1 MDAMKVQSSRFGT
14 IELDDQEVINFP
26 AGLIG
31 FPDETSFVM
40 LRPRPESPIAWLHS
54 TQTSWFALPV
64 VSADALQ
71 ADISGTLSE
80 ASKASGIVASNESFA
95 VMAVLNAPGAGAPA
109 SVNLMAPI
117 IVNAETRQ
125 GAQLLLESSNYST
138 QEPFVLRTAEARTSP

>member
-1 MDAMKVQSSRFGT
+1 MEAMKVQSSRFGT
-14 IELDDQEVINFP
+14 IEMDDTAVINFP

-54 TQTSWFALPV
+54 TQNSSFALPV
-64 VSADALQ
+64 VSAEVLQ
-71 ADISGTLSE
+71 ADLSDTVSE
-80 ASKASGIVASNESFA
+80 ASKAAGLLASDEPFA
-95 VMAVLNAPGAGAPA
+95 VMAVLNAPGGGIPA

-125 GAQLLLESSNYST
+125 GAQLLLESSSYST
-138 QEPFVLRTAEARTSP
+138 QEPFVLRTVAAPTNP

>member
-14 IELDDQEVINFP
+14 IELDDNEVIRFP
-26 AGLIG
+26 AGVIG

-40 LRPRPESPIAWLHS
+40 LRPKPESPVAWLHS
-54 TQTSWFALPV
+54 TRTPWFALPV
-64 VSADALQ
+64 VSAEVLL
-71 ADISGTLSE
+71 ADLGSTLTE
-80 ASKASGIVASNESFA
+80 ATKASGIASTDQPCA
-95 VMAVLNAPGAGAPA
+95 VMAVLNAPGGGAPA

-117 IVNAETRQ
+117 VVNAETRQ

>member
-14 IELDDQEVINFP
+14 IELDDREVIHFP
-26 AGLIG
+26 RGVIG

-54 TQTSWFALPV
+54 TRTSWFALPV

-71 ADISGTLSE
+71 ADLHGTISE
-80 ASKASGIVASNESFA
+80 ATKAAGIASTDQPYA

-117 IVNAETRQ
+117 VVNAETRQ

-138 QEPFVLRTAEARTSP
+138 QEPFVLRTAEARPNP

>member
-1 MDAMKVQSSRFGT
+1 MDVMKVQSSRFGT
-14 IELDDQEVINFP
+14 IELDDHEVIRFP

-40 LRPRPESPIAWLHS
+40 LRPKPESPIAWLHS

-64 VSADALQ
+64 VSAEALQ
-71 ADISGTLSE
+71 TDIGGTISE
-80 ASKASGIVASNESFA
+80 ATKAAGLVSSDEHLA
-95 VMAVLNAPGAGAPA
+95 VMAVLNAPGGGAPA

-138 QEPFVLRTAEARTSP
+138 QEPFVLRTVEARPNP

>member
-1 MDAMKVQSSRFGT
+1 
-14 IELDDQEVINFP
+14 
-26 AGLIG
+26 
-31 FPDETSFVM
+31 M

-71 ADISGTLSE
+71 TDISGTLSE
-80 ASKASGIVASNESFA
+80 ASKASGIVASDESFA

-138 QEPFVLRTAEARTSP
+138 QEPFVLRTAEVRSNP

>member
-40 LRPRPESPIAWLHS
+40 LRPKPESPIAWLHS

-71 ADISGTLSE
+71 IDLGGTLTE
-80 ASKASGIVASNESFA
+80 ATKASGLVSSDSETYA

-109 SVNLMAPI
+109 SVNL
-117 IVNAETRQ
+117 
-125 GAQLLLESSNYST
+125 
-138 QEPFVLRTAEARTSP
+138 

>member
-80 ASKASGIVASNESFA
+80 ASKASGIVASDESFA
-95 VMAVLNAPGAGAPA
+95 VMAVLNAPGAGFPA

-138 QEPFVLRTAEARTSP
+138 QEPFVLRTVEVPESP

>member
-14 IELDDQEVINFP
+14 IELSDDEVINFP

-40 LRPRPESPIAWLHS
+40 LRPRPDSPIAWLHS

-64 VSADALQ
+64 VSAEALEV
-71 ADISGTLSE
+71 DLGGTLSE
-80 ASKASGIVASNESFA
+80 ATKTAGIGSSDEPFA
-95 VMAVLNAPGAGAPA
+95 VMAVLNAPGAGVPP

-125 GAQLLLESSNYST
+125 GAQLLLETSSYST
-138 QEPFVLRTAEARTSP
+138 QEPFVLRAPAAP

>member
-14 IELDDQEVINFP
+14 IELSDDEVINFP

-40 LRPRPESPIAWLHS
+40 LRPRPDSPIAWLHS

-64 VSADALQ
+64 VSAEALEV
-71 ADISGTLSE
+71 DLGGTLSE
-80 ASKASGIVASNESFA
+80 ATKTAGIGSSDEPFA
-95 VMAVLNAPGAGAPA
+95 VMAVLNAPGAGVPP

-125 GAQLLLESSNYST
+125 GAQLLLETSSYST
-138 QEPFVLRTAEARTSP
+138 QEPFVLRAPATP

>member
-14 IELDDQEVINFP
+14 IELNDDEVINFP

-64 VSADALQ
+64 VSADALE
-71 ADISGTLSE
+71 ADLDGTLSE
-80 ASKASGIVASNESFA
+80 ATKAAGVISSDDPVA
-95 VMAVLNAPGAGAPA
+95 VMAVLNAPGAGVPP

-138 QEPFVLRTAEARTSP
+138 QEPFILRAPATP

>member
-1 MDAMKVQSSRFGT
+1 MDVMKVQSSRFGT
-14 IELDDQEVINFP
+14 LELDDQEVIRFP

-40 LRPRPESPIAWLHS
+40 LRPKPESPIAWLHS

-71 ADISGTLSE
+71 ADLGGTLTE
-80 ASKASGIVASNESFA
+80 ATKASGLVSSNEPFA
-95 VMAVLNAPGAGAPA
+95 VMAVLNAPGAGVPA

-138 QEPFVLRTAEARTSP
+138 QEPFVLRTVEARPNP

>member
-14 IELDDQEVINFP
+14 IELSDDEVINFP

-40 LRPRPESPIAWLHS
+40 LRPRPDSPIAWLHS

-64 VSADALQ
+64 VSAEAL
-71 ADISGTLSE
+71 DVDLGGTVTE
-80 ASKASGIVASNESFA
+80 ATKTAGIGSSDEPFA
-95 VMAVLNAPGAGAPA
+95 VMAVLNAPGAGVPP

-125 GAQLLLESSNYST
+125 GAQLLLETSSYST
-138 QEPFVLRTAEARTSP
+138 QEPFVLRAPATP

>member
-14 IELDDQEVINFP
+14 IELSDDEVINFP

-40 LRPRPESPIAWLHS
+40 LRPRPDSPIAWLHS

-64 VSADALQ
+64 VSAEALE
-71 ADISGTLSE
+71 ADLGGISE
-80 ASKASGIVASNESFA
+80 ATKSAGIGSSDEPFA
-95 VMAVLNAPGAGAPA
+95 VMAVLNAPGAGVPP

-125 GAQLLLESSNYST
+125 GAQLLLETSSYST
-138 QEPFVLRTAEARTSP
+138 QEPFILRSPATP

>member
-1 MDAMKVQSSRFGT
+1 MDVMKVQSSRFGT
-14 IELDDQEVINFP
+14 IELDDQEVIRFP

-40 LRPRPESPIAWLHS
+40 LRPKPESPIAWLHS

-64 VSADALQ
+64 VSADVLQ
-71 ADISGTLSE
+71 ADLTGTISE
-80 ASKASGIVASNESFA
+80 ATKASGLVSSDEPYA
-95 VMAVLNAPGAGAPA
+95 VMAVLNAPGAGVPA

-138 QEPFVLRTAEARTSP
+138 QEPFVLKTVETRPNP

>member
-1 MDAMKVQSSRFGT
+1 MKVQSSRFGT

-40 LRPRPESPIAWLHS
+40 LRPKPESPIAWLHS

-64 VSADALQ
+64 VSAEALA
-71 ADISGTLSE
+71 ADFGGSISE
-80 ASKASGIVASNESFA
+80 ATKAAGIVASDEPFA

-125 GAQLLLESSNYST
+125 GAQLLLDSSNYST

>member
-14 IELDDQEVINFP
+14 IELSDDEVINFP

-64 VSADALQ
+64 VSAEALE
-71 ADISGTLSE
+71 ADLDGTLSQ
-80 ASKASGIVASNESFA
+80 ATRAAGVISNDDPIA
-95 VMAVLNAPGAGAPA
+95 VMAVLNAPGAGVPP

-125 GAQLLLESSNYST
+125 GTQLLLESSNYST
-138 QEPFVLRTAEARTSP
+138 QEPFILRAPATP

>member
-14 IELDDQEVINFP
+14 IELDDQEIINFP

-40 LRPRPESPIAWLHS
+40 LRPKPDSPIAWLHS
-54 TQTSWFALPV
+54 TQTAWFALPV
-64 VSADALQ
+64 VSAEALQ
-71 ADISGTLSE
+71 ADLGGTISE
-80 ASKASGIVASNESFA
+80 AGKASGIVANHESFA

-117 IVNAETRQ
+117 VVNADTRQ
-125 GAQLLLESSNYST
+125 GAQLLLETSNYST
-138 QEPFVLRTAEARTSP
+138 QEPFVLRSADVRSNP